1 MGDDGNEDDGMPE
14 EFDDAWTLSKE
25 GWRRAKRISQPVMAL
40 DSCVPRAMFSA
51 MLACQPLRGLV
62 ASRCGSGVMRALVP
76 TPAKDRGGI
85 MFILSL
91 FTEREAHE
99 VSYLFSALSLTVSL
113 DICCD
118 KLVASRCGNRI
129 VPLVPTAR
137 AQPARYQSR
146 TRAFL
151 PSMVFKKNKKIR
163 PVHKLFCILI
173 LMIQM
178 TARNFT
184 KSPEGPY

>member
-1 MGDDGNEDDGMPE
+1 MTWTCRKDGKERKKISS
-14 EFDDAWTLSKE
+14 LSY
-25 GWRRAKRISQPVMAL
+25 RLMI
-40 DSCVPRAMFSA
+40 PRAMLSYARLSA
-51 MLACQPLRGLV
+51 SARL
-62 ASRCGSGVMRALVP
+62 GSALVT
-76 TPAKDRGGI
+76 TPAKPG
-85 MFILSL
+85 
-91 FTEREAHE
+91 
-99 VSYLFSALSLTVSL
+99 
-113 DICCD
+113 
-118 KLVASRCGNRI
+118 
-129 VPLVPTAR
+129 
-137 AQPARYQSR
+137 RYQSW

>member
-1 MGDDGNEDDGMPE
+1 MTWTCRKDGKEQKKISS
-14 EFDDAWTLSKE
+14 LSY
-25 GWRRAKRISQPVMAL
+25 RLMI
-40 DSCVPRAMFSA
+40 PRAMLSYARLSA
-51 MLACQPLRGLV
+51 SARL
-62 ASRCGSGVMRALVP
+62 GSEPMRQGIMRALVP
-76 TPAKDRGGI
+76 TPAKPG
-85 MFILSL
+85 
-91 FTEREAHE
+91 
-99 VSYLFSALSLTVSL
+99 
-113 DICCD
+113 
-118 KLVASRCGNRI
+118 
-129 VPLVPTAR
+129 
-137 AQPARYQSR
+137 RYQSR